1 MARYD
6 IEVVKGTGG
15 AEVEFDVASGAAASI
30 KVGEPVVRSTTTDY
44 VALAADG
51 DPTSATGTVLVGI
64 ATADSTD
71 TVAAAGK
78 VKVLMVIPGQTI
90 LRLKAHTPANIDTE
104 AKLLAYMMNC
114 VELGGTT
121 DWTVNEDGTDDPDVH
136 GLLIIGGDIVKGTID
151 VMVKSY
157 ATIVGCSY

>member
-1 MARYD
+1 MRYD
-6 IEVVKGTGG
+6 IEIVKGTGG
-15 AEVEFDVASGAAASI
+15 AEVEFDVAAGAAASI
-30 KVGEPVVRSTTTDY
+30 KAGEPVVRSTTTDY

-51 DPTSATGTVLVGI
+51 DPTNASGHILVGI
-64 ATADSTD
+64 ASKDSSD
-71 TVAAAGK
+71 TVGADGK
-78 VKVLMVIPGQTI
+78 VLVQMVLPGQTI

-104 AKLLAYMMNC
+104 AKLLTYMMNC

-121 DWTVNEDGTDDPDVH
+121 DWTVNEDGTDDPDAH
-136 GLLIIGGDIVKGTID
+136 GLLIIGGDIDKGTLD

>member
-1 MARYD
+1 MKYD
-6 IEVVKGTGG
+6 IEIVKGTGG
-15 AEVEFDVASGAAASI
+15 AEVEFDVAAGAAVSI
-30 KVGEPVVRSTTTDY
+30 KSGEPVVRSTTTDY

-51 DPTSATGTVLVGI
+51 DPTNASGHILVGI
-64 ATADSTD
+64 ASKDSSD
-71 TVAAAGK
+71 TVGADGK
-78 VKVLMVIPGQTI
+78 VLVQMVLPGQTI

-104 AKLLAYMMNC
+104 AKLLAFMMNC

-121 DWTVNEDGTDDPDVH
+121 DWTVNEDGTDDPDAH
-136 GLLIIGGDIVKGTID
+136 GLLIIGGDIDKGTLD